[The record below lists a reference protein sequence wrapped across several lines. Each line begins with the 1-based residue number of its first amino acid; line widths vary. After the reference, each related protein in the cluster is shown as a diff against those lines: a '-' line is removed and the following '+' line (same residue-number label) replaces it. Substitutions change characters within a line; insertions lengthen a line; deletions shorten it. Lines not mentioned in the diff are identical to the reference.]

1 MQRYLL
7 EVAYKGTR
15 YSGFQIQPNAIT
27 IQSEVEK
34 ALTILF
40 KQPFNL
46 AGSSRTD
53 AGVHALQNYFHFDTE
68 LIIEK
73 KHEYNLNAI
82 LPPDIAV
89 RSIRHVKSEFHCR
102 FDAVSRTYK
111 YFLYSEKEPFLQ
123 EKAWYY
129 PYALNFEILQASAK
143 IVRNYR
149 DFTSFSKRNTQ
160 VKTFLCEVKF
170 SEWAKEDKC
179 FVYNVTANR
188 FLRGMVRALV
198 STMLKVARG
207 TITLDQFIQIIE
219 ARDCAKASFAAP
231 AHGLFLVNV
240 NYDVLPPGT

>member
-7 EVAYKGTR
+7 EVAYKGTH

-46 AGSSRTD
+46 IGSSRTD
-53 AGVHALQNYFHFDTE
+53 AGVHALQNFFHFDADV
-68 LIIEK
+68 LIEK

-89 RSIRHVKSEFHCR
+89 LSINAVKEEFHSR
-102 FDAVSRTYK
+102 FNAVSRTYK
-111 YFLYSEKEPFLQ
+111 YLIYKEKDPFLL
-123 EKAWYY
+123 EEAWHY
-129 PYALNFEILQASAK
+129 PYTLDFEILQEAAQILTK
-143 IVRNYR
+143 YD

-160 VKTFLCEVKF
+160 VSTFLCDIKS
-170 SEWAKEDKC
+170 SEWNKEHKC
-179 FVYNVTANR
+179 IVYNVTANR

-198 STMLKVARG
+198 STMLKAARG
-207 TITLDQFIQIIE
+207 NISIDQFVQIIK
-219 ARDCAKASFAAP
+219 ARDCTKASFAAP
-231 AHGLFLVNV
+231 AHGLYLASV
-240 NYDVLPPGT
+240 NYPHG